1 MCKGILYVGVDV
13 GQEELWVAIEG
24 DKPRSFRNT
33 LKGIK
38 GLWNWVRRI
47 DSEATLHFC
56 MEATGVYSLKLAT
69 CLSAYSD
76 TQVSIVNPAQISFFA
91 KAQLRRSKTDRVD
104 ALVILAF
111 AQSQHP
117 ESWRP
122 DPESLQQLSGL
133 VNQAE
138 ALRATLRQ
146 WDNRAYTQAY
156 VPHLPKPV
164 RKTTNALQK
173 AIRRELIKVEE
184 AIQELCED
192 DPVLRSQIQLLCTIP
207 GVAEQ
212 SASRSTSTVRLLA
225 CGKKT
230 LTNYSARA
238 LVAHAGLAPKHRQSG
253 TSILGKSHLAKEGNK
268 RFRCILY
275 MPTLVGIIHNPILKK
290 FYQRLLTKGN
300 PKMVAIVACMKKL
313 LLMVR
318 AILIKQSP
326 FNPFIQEIA

>member
-1 MCKGILYVGVDV
+1 MGSHKGY
-13 GQEELWVAIEG
+13 
-24 DKPRSFRNT
+24 KPRPFRNT
-33 LKGIK
+33 LKGIR

-76 TQVSIVNPAQISFFA
+76 TQVSIVNPAQINFFA

-117 ESWRP
+117 KSWRP
-122 DPESLQQLSGL
+122 EPESLQQLSGL

-138 ALRATLRQ
+138 ALRATLRE

-156 VPHLPKPV
+156 VPHLPKLIC
-164 RKTTNALQK
+164 KTTIALQK
-173 AIRRELIKVEE
+173 AIRRELIKVEK

-212 SASRSTSTVRLLA
+212 SAIRLLA
-225 CGKKT
+225 CGKKA
-230 LTNYSARA
+230 LTDYSARA

-290 FYQRLLTKGN
+290 FYQRLLTKGK

-326 FNPFIQEIA
+326 FNPFIQEIV

>member
-24 DKPRSFRNT
+24 HKPHAFSHTVNGVKR
-33 LKGIK
+33 
-38 GLWNWVRRI
+38 LWNWVHNI
-47 DSEATLHFC
+47 NSEAILHFC
-56 MEATGVYSLKLAT
+56 MEATGVYSLQLAT
-69 CLSAYSD
+69 RLFAYPD
-76 TQVSIVNPAQISFFA
+76 TQISIVNPAQISSFA

-104 ALVILAF
+104 ALVILTF

-117 ESWRP
+117 KSWRP
-122 DPESLQQLSGL
+122 EPESLQKLTNL

-156 VPHLPKPV
+156 IPNLPKPV
-164 RKTTNALQK
+164 SKTTNALQR
-173 AIRRELIKVEE
+173 AIRREINKLERAIK
-184 AIQELCED
+184 ELCED

-212 SASRSTSTVRLLA
+212 SAVRLLA
-225 CGKKT
+225 YGKT
-230 LTNYSARA
+230 ALTDYSARA
-238 LVAHAGLAPKHRQSG
+238 LVAHVGLAPKHRQSG
-253 TSILGKSHLAKEGNK
+253 TSILGKSHLAKEGDK

-275 MPTLVGIIHNPILKK
+275 MPTLVGIVHNPILKK
-290 FYQRLLTKGN
+290 FYQRLLAKGK
-300 PKMVAIVACMKKL
+300 PKMVALVACMKKL

-326 FNPFIQEIA
+326 FNPIIQENA